1 MYARRLKGLIKFD
14 LIKIADMRPRALV
27 ARMLRKLRTVIE
39 RKPALK
45 NFFLMI
51 LNKFPRLKLLIPR
64 ESTSITRITRSQGVT
79 PEIYNSPRYKRIE
92 NMVTHVL
99 DGLGDQK

>member
-1 MYARRLKGLIKFD
+1 
-14 LIKIADMRPRALV
+14 
-27 ARMLRKLRTVIE
+27 MLRKLRAVIE

-45 NFFLMI
+45 KFFLMI
-51 LNKFPRLKLLIPR
+51 LNKFPRLKLLIHA
-64 ESTSITRITRSQGVT
+64 ESTPIARNSSTQGT
-79 PEIYNSPRYKRIE
+79 KSEIYNSPRYKRIE